1 MIQQAK
7 ITVTLT
13 GASGSAKSSAPISGK
28 ILAIHLDYTDIAA
41 ATTDVVIATTAT
53 PTMPIL
59 TRTDS
64 VADGWFFPRAA
75 LCDISA
81 AALLYA
87 AGGTP
92 VTGEIPVDDYV
103 TVSVAQ
109 ADAGSVVATILWDDM
124 R

>member
-1 MIQQAK
+1 MIQKTK

-13 GASGSAKSSAPISGK
+13 GASGDAKSAAPISGS
-28 ILAIHLDYTDIAA
+28 ILAIHLAYTDIAA
-41 ATTDVVIATTAT
+41 GTTDVVIAGTSA
-53 PTMPIL
+53 PIMPIL
-59 TRTDS
+59 TRSNS

-75 LCDISA
+75 LCDVNA

-92 VTGEIPVDDYV
+92 VTGEIPVDDYI
-103 TVSVAQ
+103 TASVAQ
-109 ADAGSVVATILWDDM
+109 ADAGSVVATIIWDDG